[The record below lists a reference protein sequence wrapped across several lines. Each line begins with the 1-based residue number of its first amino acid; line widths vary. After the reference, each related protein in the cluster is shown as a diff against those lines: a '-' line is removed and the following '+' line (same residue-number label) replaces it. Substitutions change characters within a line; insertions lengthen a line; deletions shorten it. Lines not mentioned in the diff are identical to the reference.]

1 MNVLTHLQAFE
12 SLLLHSVSHPRFVS
26 DALACLFSDKT
37 RLAKSTHT
45 LPDSSSV
52 CVKHERFF

>member
-1 MNVLTHLQAFE
+1 MKVWPNLQALE
-12 SLLLHSVSHPRFVS
+12 NLLLHFVSHPRFVS
-26 DALACLFSDKT
+26 YILACLFSDET